1 MADDW
6 SAFPEVPQA
15 KQDDFSAFPE
25 VKGTRAVRE
34 ATTTGQEQ
42 AMQDR
47 MTIGSMEPTA
57 SEAVKAA
64 AWAAGDM
71 ALLNAP
77 SFVSAAYQSYKN
89 NTPLKEE
96 LGKQREYTEALSRQN
111 PIASKVGTGVGF
123 VGGMAVPLGPL
134 AKVGTAAERLA
145 APLIGETAAKAAGVG
160 AISGTTSGIASTLE
174 NLDMATALRDAAVGA
189 GVGTALQPVIGRLA
203 NRFMKQ
209 PGFVD
214 EAGNLTER
222 GMREVKSASGLADE
236 DVLAIKDKL
245 APLLQQGRD
254 VSAATKQAQLAE
266 FGIEAPKSVVTGVKP
281 TAEAAEAAGERV
293 AAGKEALGRKAEE
306 LIGAAPEDRFEP
318 VKALRSAAEERIET
332 ARGKYKDLFEGEGE
346 IVPKKIYREVSED
359 GVPTWVEGEQTFQ
372 TLIQDALTKNL
383 TERNIP
389 PNLKATKGYDYTQE
403 AQKYLSEV
411 LLGAEGVKAP
421 FGKDLT
427 LKNLESIRQ
436 SLSSLSFQAK
446 EAQDRR
452 GVGAYI
458 NAFDDALQLALQKK
472 MYSGAD
478 STELLAKLKDARG
491 YWGQMREDFFKPKGA
506 AAQSF
511 TDVMSNMIDKKT
523 GKLLDDF
530 SMGAVGA
537 AQQTFNQN
545 FMKPGKG
552 LAFYEKVEKALG
564 KDNPAI
570 DAVRDNLRAVALD
583 TGGNFSKLP
592 EKINNFLSPQNIQL
606 AKIAFNADRDAA
618 GAAQRM
624 AELRRLSKAI
634 DIINKK
640 PTDPAQKQ
648 SQIIDAVKRIV
659 PTAVGVVLGYPHGL
673 VGQVAGA
680 AAAEGVASKLRGV
693 GASRAI
699 SEELAGAPRAARQP
713 AEVIPIPTP
722 FGTLEGVAPFA
733 RNVPGL
739 YPDLEKEQG
748 YEVPPLTIRPG
759 RATGGAVSHDTIAD
773 SLVSM
778 AERAKKDIN
787 RGTEA
792 LLQTP
797 DTHVAQALEIANRHI
812 EG

>member
-6 SAFPEVPQA
+6 NAFPEVPQA

-34 ATTTGQEQ
+34 ATTSGQEQ
-42 AMQDR
+42 ALKDR
-47 MTIGSMEPTA
+47 QTIGSMEPDA
-57 SEAVKAA
+57 LEAVKSA
-64 AWAAGDM
+64 AWEAGDM
-71 ALLNAP
+71 ALMNAP
-77 SFVSAAYQSYKN
+77 SFVTAVYQAQKN
-89 NTPLKEE
+89 NTTWKEE
-96 LGKQREYTEALSRQN
+96 LAKQKEYKEALARQH
-111 PIASKVGTGVGF
+111 PIASKIGTGVGF
-123 VGGMAVPLGPL
+123 VGGLAVPLGPL
-134 AKVGTAAERLA
+134 AKVGTAAERLV
-145 APLIGETAAKAAGVG
+145 APVIGETAAKAIGTG
-160 AISGTTSGIASTLE
+160 AISGTASGISSGLETL
-174 NLDMATALRDAAVGA
+174 DPAAVARDTLVGGVAGA
-189 GVGTALQPVIGRLA
+189 ALQPVLGRLA
-203 NRFMKQ
+203 NRFIKE
-209 PGFVD
+209 PGMID
-214 EAGNLTER
+214 STGNITER
-222 GMREVKSASGLADE
+222 GMQEIKATSGLADE
-236 DVLAIKDKL
+236 DVLALKDKL
-245 APLLQQGRD
+245 VPIIQEKGFSPAS
-254 VSAATKQAQLAE
+254 VKEAQLSE
-266 FGIEAPKSVVTGVKP
+266 FGVEAPKSVVTGVKP
-281 TAEAAEAAGERV
+281 VAEAAESAGERL
-293 AAGKEALGRKAEE
+293 AAGKETLGRKAEE
-306 LIGAAPEDRFEP
+306 LIGAPLEDRLDP
-318 VKALRSAAEERIET
+318 VKALRSAAEERIDT
-332 ARGKYKDLFEGEGE
+332 ARGKYKGLFEGDGE

-383 TERNIP
+383 TEKNIP

-403 AQKYLSEV
+403 AQKYLSDV

-421 FGKDLT
+421 FGKDLN

-458 NAFDDALQLALQKK
+458 KSFDDALQLALQKK

-478 STELLAKLKDARG
+478 SAELLAKLKDARG

-511 TDVMSNMIDKKT
+511 TDVMSNMIDKKA

-530 SMGAVGA
+530 SMGAMGA

-545 FMKPGKG
+545 IMKPGKG
-552 LAFYEKVEKALG
+552 LAFYEKVVKALG

-570 DAVRDNLRAVALD
+570 DAVRSNIRTVALD
-583 TGGNFSKLP
+583 TGGDLKSLP
-592 EKINNFLSPQNIQL
+592 RKIDNFLSPQNIEL

-648 SQIIDAVKRIV
+648 SQIIDAVKRII

-699 SEELAGAPRAARQP
+699 SEELAGAPKANRPP
-713 AEVIPIPTP
+713 AEEIPMGP
-722 FGTLEGVAPFA
+722 FTGRAPFV
-733 RNVPGL
+733 RNVTGL
-739 YPDLEKEQG
+739 YPDVEKDPN

-759 RATGGAVSHDTIAD
+759 RASGGRIAHPESIAN

-778 AERAKKDIN
+778 ADKAKKTIN
-787 RGTEA
+787 NDTEV
-792 LLQTP
+792 LLKTP
-797 DTHVAQALEIANRHI
+797 DTHVAQALEIANRQI